1 MTIAEEIKALADK
14 IQKCEDRKVVLNNT
28 IDKYFEKIS
37 QLKEKKK

>member
-37 QLKEKKK
+37 QLKEKKR